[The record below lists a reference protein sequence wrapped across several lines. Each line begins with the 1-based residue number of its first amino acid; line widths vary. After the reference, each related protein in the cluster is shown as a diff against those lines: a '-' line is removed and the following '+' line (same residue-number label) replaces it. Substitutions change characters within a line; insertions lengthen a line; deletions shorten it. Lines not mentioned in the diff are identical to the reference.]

1 MWALQKWLN
10 WSRCCF
16 GYGFGWAQR
25 TRCGGG
31 PKPPG
36 KGAILGD
43 MSRLT
48 EKYRDTLPQ
57 AVQQQLNTT
66 FSPTEIYCNIH
77 ALFIRRHTFAL
88 MRNEWFKTVCFYVT
102 SPLSRMCRW
111 PSMSLYLLHTEFS
124 WLSFKKISTK
134 SSSID
139 LQNCKNMHICIAC
152 KTVQLQPP
160 QQKTHAHYH
169 VAMSKK
175 WSLKAAKFKSQ
186 LDHANFFCSGEPSL
200 CYFDNLL
207 HNYRKLF
214 ASSKELN
221 YSICILVTYTTS
233 LFTSLLLFSASTSQE
248 ITWTQTLLTNT
259 TRHIAVTVKLA

>member
-31 PKPPG
+31 PKPTG

-66 FSPTEIYCNIH
+66 FSQTEIYCNIH

-111 PSMSLYLLHTEFS
+111 PSMSLYLLRTEFS
-124 WLSFKKISTK
+124 WLCLLRKYLQSRPLST
-134 SSSID
+134 
-139 LQNCKNMHICIAC
+139 
-152 KTVQLQPP
+152 
-160 QQKTHAHYH
+160 
-169 VAMSKK
+169 
-175 WSLKAAKFKSQ
+175 
-186 LDHANFFCSGEPSL
+186 
-200 CYFDNLL
+200 
-207 HNYRKLF
+207 YR
-214 ASSKELN
+214 
-221 YSICILVTYTTS
+221 
-233 LFTSLLLFSASTSQE
+233 
-248 ITWTQTLLTNT
+248 
-259 TRHIAVTVKLA
+259 TVKIRTFALHVKLCNFSHLNRRLMHTIMWPCQKSDH

>member
-16 GYGFGWAQR
+16 WYGFGWAQR

-66 FSPTEIYCNIH
+66 FSPTEINCNIH

-88 MRNEWFKTVCFYVT
+88 MRNEYFKTVCFHVT

-111 PSMSLYLLHTEFS
+111 PSMSLYLLRTEFS
-124 WLSFKKISTK
+124 WLCLLRKYLQSRPLST
-134 SSSID
+134 
-139 LQNCKNMHICIAC
+139 
-152 KTVQLQPP
+152 
-160 QQKTHAHYH
+160 
-169 VAMSKK
+169 
-175 WSLKAAKFKSQ
+175 
-186 LDHANFFCSGEPSL
+186 
-200 CYFDNLL
+200 
-207 HNYRKLF
+207 YR
-214 ASSKELN
+214 
-221 YSICILVTYTTS
+221 
-233 LFTSLLLFSASTSQE
+233 
-248 ITWTQTLLTNT
+248 
-259 TRHIAVTVKLA
+259 TVKIRTFALHVKLCNFSHLNRRLMHTIMWPCQKSDH

>member
-102 SPLSRMCRW
+102 SPLSRMCRR
-111 PSMSLYLLHTEFS
+111 PSMSLYLLRTEFS
-124 WLSFKKISTK
+124 WLCLLRKYLQSRPLST
-134 SSSID
+134 
-139 LQNCKNMHICIAC
+139 
-152 KTVQLQPP
+152 
-160 QQKTHAHYH
+160 
-169 VAMSKK
+169 
-175 WSLKAAKFKSQ
+175 
-186 LDHANFFCSGEPSL
+186 
-200 CYFDNLL
+200 
-207 HNYRKLF
+207 YR
-214 ASSKELN
+214 
-221 YSICILVTYTTS
+221 
-233 LFTSLLLFSASTSQE
+233 
-248 ITWTQTLLTNT
+248 
-259 TRHIAVTVKLA
+259 TVKIRTFALHVKLCNFSHLNRRLMHTIMWPCQKSDH